1 MDEDKYVGLIVEK
14 GKIKVASERNVKDKI
29 RVTTKSIIDKC
40 SKKIRDRLATH
51 DFLTN
56 SNPKEKVDFTLM
68 TGDIIFYCSKD
79 LAELILLHQKL
90 CERQTEQR
98 SALYVEK
105 RNALEAKLER
115 ELSAVEGKECS
126 PNKVKHITD
135 EISKIEEKI
144 SKIEMDELRLL
155 RAKLISMSSKW
166 HFEDFANVSIKQITN
181 YKGSYYQ
188 KNAEDIASFDYDPTF
203 GGFISLKKYVELL
216 KEKGYAEGMFYTDES
231 ISNPLVFMANKVI
244 NFDDSDFGFA
254 ELHTKRAS
262 YGKVKALKE
271 LKDKKASN

>member
-1 MDEDKYVGLIVEK
+1 MDEDKYIGLIVEK
-14 GKIKVASERNVKDKI
+14 GKIKVASELSVKDKV

-79 LAELILLHQKL
+79 LAELILLHQEL
-90 CERQTEQR
+90 CERQTKQR

-155 RAKLISMSSKW
+155 RAKLISMSSKY
-166 HFEDFANVSIKQITN
+166 HFEDFANVSIRQITN

-188 KNAEDIASFDYDPTF
+188 KNAKDIASFDYDPAF
-203 GGFISLKKYVELL
+203 GGYISLKKYVELL
-216 KEKGYAEGMFYTDES
+216 KKKGYVEGMFHTDES
-231 ISNPLVFMANKVI
+231 ISNPLVFMANKVA

-262 YGKVKALKE
+262 YGKGKALKE
-271 LKDKKASN
+271 LKDKKTSN